1 MDSKYESIINLKY
14 EGVKNHKRMDRAKR
28 ASIFSP
34 FAPIKINDDIKENK
48 EDIEIDDK

>member
-14 EGVKNHKRMDRAKR
+14 EGVKNHKRMDREKR

-34 FAPIKINDDIKENK
+34 FAPIKINDETNQNN
-48 EDIEIDDK
+48 IEIDDK